1 MVQKKKSDEQDVLV
15 VRDEKT
21 GEISVVAGLSRDG
34 TPKRAPAKAENTSD
48 FLRFDRNSDL
58 MDSFFRNFFR
68 QCKEPSRF
76 GFYRIAADQ
85 AENLLGVMKE
95 LLKDPEAN
103 KEILSAHK
111 VDTSNYEKE
120 AKQSEG
126 QAKETA
132 SSDDASK
139 TQANTEKENVSSEQ
153 TNEKENDMEQKPEQT
168 VNEQQTEQTATEQ
181 QAQTAPGVK
190 QNLISGND
198 VNLQELGAK
207 YGIDFNSMNEKDMKA
222 LLNYGKTGLVIV
234 KPTFGGEQIEI
245 QARLSFRKDDNDQLQ
260 LVPHFVRNEPKL
272 DVAYKG
278 YTFTPED
285 KKNLLQNGNLGKVVD
300 FPDKNTGEL
309 RPHFI
314 SIDRLTNEI
323 VDIPTNKVRIPDT
336 IGKTPITKDDKRVLY
351 SGLPLRKE
359 IELANGRKFTPLLQV
374 NVEQRGVEFVPGS
387 TRQAQGQKQNGDK
400 KQTADKQEQ
409 KAEGDAG
416 GQKKQQDPNHWLNED
431 GTIRRLNTYFK
442 KELTE
447 QQKDD
452 YVAGKTIE
460 IKEVPNKNGSG
471 TYTAYVK
478 FDFDKM
484 QPRSYRNNPDLK
496 QAKEQIPTNENK
508 VQVAVNEQGKTH
520 EATKHTKEPLS
531 PGQSAPKNEKQ
542 QKEQNAEEQKPKRK
556 ARSVKM

>member
-34 TPKRAPAKAENTSD
+34 TPKRAPAKAENTPD

-153 TNEKENDMEQKPEQT
+153 TNEKKNDMEQKP
-168 VNEQQTEQTATEQ
+168 EQTATEQ

-260 LVPHFVRNEPKL
+260 LMPHFVRNEPKL

-351 SGLPLRKE
+351 SGIPLRKE

-387 TRQAQGQKQNGDK
+387 TRQSQGQKQNGDK

>member
-85 AENLLGVMKE
+85 VENLLGVMKE

-153 TNEKENDMEQKPEQT
+153 TNEKENDMEQKP
-168 VNEQQTEQTATEQ
+168 EQTATEQ

-351 SGLPLRKE
+351 SGIPLRKE

-520 EATKHTKEPLS
+520 EATKYTKEPLS

>member
-85 AENLLGVMKE
+85 VENLLGVMKE

-153 TNEKENDMEQKPEQT
+153 TNEKENDMEQKP
-168 VNEQQTEQTATEQ
+168 EQTATEQ

-351 SGLPLRKE
+351 SGIPLRKE

-447 QQKDD
+447 LQKDD

>member
-1 MVQKKKSDEQDVLV
+1 MGQKKKSDEQDVLV

-85 AENLLGVMKE
+85 VENLLGVMKE

-153 TNEKENDMEQKPEQT
+153 TNEKENDMEQKP
-168 VNEQQTEQTATEQ
+168 EQTATEQ

-351 SGLPLRKE
+351 SGIPLRKE

-520 EATKHTKEPLS
+520 EATKHTKDPLS

-556 ARSVKM
+556 VRSVKM

>member
-34 TPKRAPAKAENTSD
+34 TPKRAPAKAENTPD

-85 AENLLGVMKE
+85 VENLLGVMKE

-168 VNEQQTEQTATEQ
+168 VTGQ

-351 SGLPLRKE
+351 SGIPLRKE

-508 VQVAVNEQGKTH
+508 TQVAVNEQGKTH
-520 EATKHTKEPLS
+520 EATKHTKDPLS

>member
-21 GEISVVAGLSRDG
+21 GEISIVAGLSRDG
-34 TPKRAPAKAENTSD
+34 TPKRAPAKAENTPD

-58 MDSFFRNFFR
+58 MDSFFRNFYR

-85 AENLLGVMKE
+85 VENLLGVMKE

-153 TNEKENDMEQKPEQT
+153 TNEKENDMEQKP
-168 VNEQQTEQTATEQ
+168 EQTATEQ

-351 SGLPLRKE
+351 SGIPLRKE

>member
-34 TPKRAPAKAENTSD
+34 TPKRAPAKSENTSD

-85 AENLLGVMKE
+85 VENLLGVMKE

-139 TQANTEKENVSSEQ
+139 TQANTGKENVSSEQ
-153 TNEKENDMEQKPEQT
+153 TNEKKNDMEQKPEQT
-168 VNEQQTEQTATEQ
+168 AAEQ

-351 SGLPLRKE
+351 SGIPLRKE

>member
-85 AENLLGVMKE
+85 VENLLGVMKE

-153 TNEKENDMEQKPEQT
+153 TNEKKNDMEQKPEQT
-168 VNEQQTEQTATEQ
+168 ATGQKSQTASD
-181 QAQTAPGVK
+181 AK

-285 KKNLLQNGNLGKVVD
+285 KKNLLQNGNLGKIVD

-351 SGLPLRKE
+351 SGIPLRKE

-442 KELTE
+442 KVLTE

-520 EATKHTKEPLS
+520 EATKHTKDPLS

>member
-85 AENLLGVMKE
+85 VENLLGVMKE

-153 TNEKENDMEQKPEQT
+153 TNEKENDMEQKP
-168 VNEQQTEQTATEQ
+168 EQTATEQ

-351 SGLPLRKE
+351 SGIPLRKE

-508 VQVAVNEQGKTH
+508 TQVAVNEQGKTN
-520 EATKHTKEPLS
+520 EATKHTKEPLK

>member
-34 TPKRAPAKAENTSD
+34 TPKRAPAKAENTPD

-85 AENLLGVMKE
+85 VENLLGVMKE

-168 VNEQQTEQTATEQ
+168 TTEQ

-351 SGLPLRKE
+351 SGIPLRKE

-520 EATKHTKEPLS
+520 EATKHTKDPLS

>member
-34 TPKRAPAKAENTSD
+34 TPKRAPAKAENTPD

-85 AENLLGVMKE
+85 VENLLGVMKE

-168 VNEQQTEQTATEQ
+168 ATEQ

-245 QARLSFRKDDNDQLQ
+245 QTRLSFRKDDNDQLQ

-351 SGLPLRKE
+351 SGIPLRKE

-387 TRQAQGQKQNGDK
+387 TRQAQGQKQEGDK

-409 KAEGDAG
+409 KAEGDTG

-508 VQVAVNEQGKTH
+508 VQFAVNEQGKTH

-542 QKEQNAEEQKPKRK
+542 QKEQNTEEQKPKRK

>member
-34 TPKRAPAKAENTSD
+34 TPKRAPAKAENTPD

-126 QAKETA
+126 QAKENA

-168 VNEQQTEQTATEQ
+168 ATEQ
-181 QAQTAPGVK
+181 KAQTASGVK

-336 IGKTPITKDDKRVLY
+336 IGKTPITKNDKRVLY
-351 SGLPLRKE
+351 SGIPLRKE

>member
-85 AENLLGVMKE
+85 VENLLGVMKE

-153 TNEKENDMEQKPEQT
+153 TNEKENDMEQKP
-168 VNEQQTEQTATEQ
+168 EQTATEQ

-351 SGLPLRKE
+351 SGIPLRKE

-409 KAEGDAG
+409 KAEGDVG

>member
-34 TPKRAPAKAENTSD
+34 TPKRAPAKAENTPD

-85 AENLLGVMKE
+85 VENLLGVMKE

-153 TNEKENDMEQKPEQT
+153 TNEKENDMEQKP
-168 VNEQQTEQTATEQ
+168 EQTATEQ

-351 SGLPLRKE
+351 SGIPLRKE

-460 IKEVPNKNGSG
+460 IKEVHNKNGSG

>member
-34 TPKRAPAKAENTSD
+34 TPKRAPAKAENTPD

-85 AENLLGVMKE
+85 VENLLGVMKE

-153 TNEKENDMEQKPEQT
+153 TNEKENDMEQKP
-168 VNEQQTEQTATEQ
+168 EQTATEQ

-351 SGLPLRKE
+351 SGIPLRKE

-520 EATKHTKEPLS
+520 EATKHTKNPLS

-542 QKEQNAEEQKPKRK
+542 QKEQNAEGQKPKRK

>member
-85 AENLLGVMKE
+85 VENLLGVMKE

-168 VNEQQTEQTATEQ
+168 ATAQ

-272 DVAYKG
+272 DIAYKG

-323 VDIPTNKVRIPDT
+323 VDIPTTKVRIPDT
-336 IGKTPITKDDKRVLY
+336 IGKTHITKDDKRVLY
-351 SGLPLRKE
+351 SGIPLRKE

-520 EATKHTKEPLS
+520 EATKHTKDPLS

-542 QKEQNAEEQKPKRK
+542 QKEQNAEGQKPKRK

>member
-58 MDSFFRNFFR
+58 MDSFFRNFYR

-85 AENLLGVMKE
+85 VGNLLGVMKE

-153 TNEKENDMEQKPEQT
+153 TNEKENGMEQKP
-168 VNEQQTEQTATEQ
+168 EQTATEQ

-351 SGLPLRKE
+351 SGIPLRKE

-452 YVAGKTIE
+452 YVAGKAIE

-520 EATKHTKEPLS
+520 EATKHTKDPLS

>member
-34 TPKRAPAKAENTSD
+34 TPKRAPAKAENTPD

-85 AENLLGVMKE
+85 VENLLGVMKE

-168 VNEQQTEQTATEQ
+168 ATEK

-351 SGLPLRKE
+351 SGIPLRKE

-520 EATKHTKEPLS
+520 EATKHTKDPLS

>member
-34 TPKRAPAKAENTSD
+34 TPKRAPAKAENTPD

-85 AENLLGVMKE
+85 VENLLGVMKE

-153 TNEKENDMEQKPEQT
+153 TNEKENDMEQKP
-168 VNEQQTEQTATEQ
+168 EQTATEQ

-336 IGKTPITKDDKRVLY
+336 IGKTPITKDDKRVIY
-351 SGLPLRKE
+351 SGIPLRKE

-520 EATKHTKEPLS
+520 EATKHTKDPLS

>member
-34 TPKRAPAKAENTSD
+34 TPKRAPAKVENTPD

-85 AENLLGVMKE
+85 VENLLGVMKE

-111 VDTSNYEKE
+111 VDISNYEKE

-153 TNEKENDMEQKPEQT
+153 TNEKENDMEQKP
-168 VNEQQTEQTATEQ
+168 EQTATEQ

-351 SGLPLRKE
+351 SGIPLRKE

>member
-34 TPKRAPAKAENTSD
+34 TPKRAPAKAENTPD

-76 GFYRIAADQ
+76 GFYRIAAEQ
-85 AENLLGVMKE
+85 VENLLGVMKE

-153 TNEKENDMEQKPEQT
+153 TNEKENDMEQKP
-168 VNEQQTEQTATEQ
+168 EQTATEQ

-351 SGLPLRKE
+351 SGIPLRKE

>member
-1 MVQKKKSDEQDVLV
+1 MAKKKDEKDVLI

-34 TPKRAPAKAENTSD
+34 TPKRAPAKAENTPD

-85 AENLLGVMKE
+85 VENLLGVMKE

-153 TNEKENDMEQKPEQT
+153 TNEKENDMEQKP
-168 VNEQQTEQTATEQ
+168 EQTATEQ

-278 YTFTPED
+278 YTFTLED

-351 SGLPLRKE
+351 SGIPLRKE

>member
-34 TPKRAPAKAENTSD
+34 TPKRAPAKAENTPD
-48 FLRFDRNSDL
+48 FLRFDRNSDM

-85 AENLLGVMKE
+85 VENLLGVMKE

-153 TNEKENDMEQKPEQT
+153 TNEKENDMEQKP
-168 VNEQQTEQTATEQ
+168 EQTATEQ

-351 SGLPLRKE
+351 SGIPLRKE

>member
-34 TPKRAPAKAENTSD
+34 TPKRAPAKAENTPD

-85 AENLLGVMKE
+85 VENLLGVMKE

-139 TQANTEKENVSSEQ
+139 TQANTEKENVSSEK
-153 TNEKENDMEQKPEQT
+153 TNEKENDMEQKP
-168 VNEQQTEQTATEQ
+168 EQTATEQ

-351 SGLPLRKE
+351 SGIPLRKE

-520 EATKHTKEPLS
+520 EATKHTKDPLS

>member
-85 AENLLGVMKE
+85 VENLLGVMKE

-139 TQANTEKENVSSEQ
+139 TQANTEKENVLSEK
-153 TNEKENDMEQKPEQT
+153 TNEKENDMEQKP
-168 VNEQQTEQTATEQ
+168 EQTATEQ

-351 SGLPLRKE
+351 SGIPLRKE

>member
-34 TPKRAPAKAENTSD
+34 TPKRAPAKAENTPD

-85 AENLLGVMKE
+85 VENLLGVMKE

-153 TNEKENDMEQKPEQT
+153 TNEKENDMEQKP
-168 VNEQQTEQTATEQ
+168 EQTATEQ

-300 FPDKNTGEL
+300 FPAKNTGEL

-351 SGLPLRKE
+351 SGIPLRKE

-478 FDFDKM
+478 FDFNKM

-508 VQVAVNEQGKTH
+508 TQVAVNEQGKTN
-520 EATKHTKEPLS
+520 EATKHTKEPLK

-542 QKEQNAEEQKPKRK
+542 QKEQTAEAQKPKRK

>member
-34 TPKRAPAKAENTSD
+34 TPKRAPAKAENTPD

-85 AENLLGVMKE
+85 VENLLGVMKE

-168 VNEQQTEQTATEQ
+168 ATEQ

-190 QNLISGND
+190 QNLIGGND

-351 SGLPLRKE
+351 SGIPLRKE

-520 EATKHTKEPLS
+520 EATKYTKEPLS

>member
-85 AENLLGVMKE
+85 VENLLGVMKE

-126 QAKETA
+126 QAKETS

-153 TNEKENDMEQKPEQT
+153 TNEKENDMEQKP
-168 VNEQQTEQTATEQ
+168 EQTATEQ

-245 QARLSFRKDDNDQLQ
+245 QARLLFRKDDNDQLQ

-351 SGLPLRKE
+351 SGIPLRKE

-400 KQTADKQEQ
+400 KQTVDKQEQ

-520 EATKHTKEPLS
+520 EATKHTKDPLS

>member
-85 AENLLGVMKE
+85 VENLLGVMKE

-103 KEILSAHK
+103 TEILSAHK

-153 TNEKENDMEQKPEQT
+153 TNEKENDMEQKP
-168 VNEQQTEQTATEQ
+168 EQTATEQ

-351 SGLPLRKE
+351 SGIPLRKE

-520 EATKHTKEPLS
+520 EATKHTKDPLS

>member
-34 TPKRAPAKAENTSD
+34 TPKRAPAKAENTPD

-85 AENLLGVMKE
+85 VENLLGVMKE

-153 TNEKENDMEQKPEQT
+153 TNEKENDMEQKP
-168 VNEQQTEQTATEQ
+168 EQTATEQ

-351 SGLPLRKE
+351 SGTPLRKE

-520 EATKHTKEPLS
+520 EATKHTKDPLS

-556 ARSVKM
+556 TRSVKM